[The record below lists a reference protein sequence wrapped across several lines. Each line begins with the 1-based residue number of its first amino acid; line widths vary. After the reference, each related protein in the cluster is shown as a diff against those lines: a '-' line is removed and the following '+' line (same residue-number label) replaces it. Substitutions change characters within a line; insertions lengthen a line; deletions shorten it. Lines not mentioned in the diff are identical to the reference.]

1 MSKKTNAIISAN
13 EEVLNSLENL
23 GLRLRAHR
31 VALGWTLQEMASRL
45 LCSQNTYRAIEAG
58 KPSASVGIIANALW
72 LVGQLDTLDAVAP
85 SPLNAMVN
93 TRARKKPGAASSA
106 VSSAFISEHERDF

>member
-1 MSKKTNAIISAN
+1 MSKKTNSIISAN

-23 GLRLRAHR
+23 GLRLRANR
-31 VALGWTLQEMASRL
+31 VALGWTIQDMASRL

-85 SPLNAMVN
+85 SPLNTKSN
-93 TRARKKPGAASSA
+93 SRARKKSGATDSPL
-106 VSSAFISEHERDF
+106 ISEEDRDF

>member
-1 MSKKTNAIISAN
+1 MSKKTNSILSAN
-13 EEVLNSLENL
+13 EEVLKSLENL
-23 GLRLRAHR
+23 GLRLRANR
-31 VALGWTLQEMASRL
+31 VAIGWTIQDMASRL

-85 SPLNAMVN
+85 APTSAKSNA
-93 TRARKKPGAASSA
+93 RARKKTGAVDSS
-106 VSSAFISEHERDF
+106 SISEDDRDF